1 MLTVVKNQLWVC
13 ALAVKYN
20 IMREMLNKVTF
31 LTNILF
37 MMFNNATFIVQW
49 VILLRLREDVGGY
62 TMREV
67 MLLWGLA
74 ASSFGL
80 SRLLF
85 ARVFSLPELIVNG
98 KLDAYLVQPK
108 NVLLS
113 VMTSAT
119 TVSAIGDCLYGL
131 VVLCIFC
138 FSVKRLLLFLLFTVT
153 GAWIMTAFALLMGSL
168 TFWFVRSEVFGSNMV
183 NSAIT
188 FATYPDGIFK
198 GVSRFLLYNI
208 IPVGMAVY
216 HPVHLMMAFDVR
228 KFLAVLGYLAFLSTA
243 AVIVFYRGLRRY
255 SSSSLMQ
262 AGRGGV
268 RSGLLFWRVVFG
280 TIVNAAV
287 H

>member
-108 NVLLS
+108 KCP
-113 VMTSAT
+113 AQR
-119 TVSAIGDCLYGL
+119 DD
-131 VVLCIFC
+131 LCDYC
-138 FSVKRLLLFLLFTVT
+138 VCHWRLPV
-153 GAWIMTAFALLMGSL
+153 
-168 TFWFVRSEVFGSNMV
+168 WF
-183 NSAIT
+183 
-188 FATYPDGIFK
+188 
-198 GVSRFLLYNI
+198 
-208 IPVGMAVY
+208 
-216 HPVHLMMAFDVR
+216 
-228 KFLAVLGYLAFLSTA
+228 
-243 AVIVFYRGLRRY
+243 
-255 SSSSLMQ
+255 
-262 AGRGGV
+262 GG
-268 RSGLLFWRVVFG
+268 
-280 TIVNAAV
+280 AV
-287 H
+287 HFFVSV